1 MAFKPLPKHSLD
13 GPIPGENYTSDTRN
27 YPWHR
32 PPEFTEPDEAIEYI
46 SNIMLEEKGA
56 VAILSM
62 LELGITVLQITE
74 MIIMKGMGAGK
85 WTMDL
90 GLLIAGPISHIII
103 LMAKAYEVEYDM
115 GFSDMPVMPGK
126 HFFNELKKLDKA
138 KAKDAAESI
147 KDDVAGIKD
156 AASGGFLDGIA
167 DEIAADAQEVELD
180 GPEDGDEDVP
190 ETEEVL

>member
-46 SNIMLEEKGA
+46 SNIMMEDKGA
-56 VAILSM
+56 MAILSM

-74 MIIMKGMGAGK
+74 ILIMKGMGAGK

-103 LMAKAYEVEYDM
+103 LMAKAYEVEYEM

-126 HFFNELKKLDKA
+126 HFFNEVKKLDKA
-138 KAKDAAESI
+138 KAKGAVDSI

-167 DEIAADAQEVELD
+167 SEVAADAKEVELD
-180 GPEDGDEDVP
+180 GSKDGDEDIP

>member
-74 MIIMKGMGAGK
+74 MIILKGMGAGK

-138 KAKDAAESI
+138 KAKDAADSI

-167 DEIAADAQEVELD
+167 GEIAADAQEVELD

>member
-138 KAKDAAESI
+138 KAKEAADSI

-167 DEIAADAQEVELD
+167 DEIAEDAQEVDLD

>member
-13 GPIPGENYTSDTRN
+13 GPIPGENYTSDVRN

-103 LMAKAYEVEYDM
+103 LMAKAYDVEYDM

-138 KAKDAAESI
+138 KAKEAADSI

-167 DEIAADAQEVELD
+167 DEIAEDAQEVELD